1 LSTWLPERFLLDTS
15 AAATLGS
22 MNAQYLMLIEQ
33 LVRDGRSQAEIDA
46 IVGRLVEEDVEVLE
60 DELDDLPAA
69 A

>member
-1 LSTWLPERFLLDTS
+1 
-15 AAATLGS
+15 

-33 LVRDGRSQAEIDA
+33 LVREGRPEDEIEA
-46 IVGRLVEEDVEVLE
+46 IVARTVDEDVDVLE